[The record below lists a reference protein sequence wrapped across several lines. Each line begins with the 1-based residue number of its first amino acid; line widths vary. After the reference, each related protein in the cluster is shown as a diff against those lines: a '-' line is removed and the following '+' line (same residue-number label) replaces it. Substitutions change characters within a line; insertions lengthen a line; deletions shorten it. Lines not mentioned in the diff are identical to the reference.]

1 RLVLGAGPAARPVGA
16 QVGDLVSGV
25 WHALLL
31 GGIGVAAG
39 AAFVNLLWLLREM
52 LDLITAGDL
61 KEPHLWPDSRSVTV
75 WTGTDWF
82 TVTVMPVAFGR
93 WGVAACRDDAP
104 RRAEALELVKRLRT
118 EQDARARARA
128 LVSHV
133 LG

>member
-1 RLVLGAGPAARPVGA
+1 
-16 QVGDLVSGV
+16 VSGV

-31 GGIGVAAG
+31 VGIGVAAG

-52 LDLITAGDL
+52 VDLITAGDL

-93 WGVAACRDDAP
+93 WGVAVCRDDAP
-104 RRAEALELVKRLRT
+104 RRAETFELVGRLRG
-118 EQDARARARA
+118 EREARGAALLLVREILNGGLARDVGVLVRA
-128 LVSHV
+128 Q
-133 LG
+133 